1 MMRNSGIQILST
13 SQQGVCSLNEPVLAK
28 YAESFMID
36 DIELFQR
43 WPVRLLLTL
52 LPFLHG
58 GRDGIQIHG
67 RATFYRLFFAARHQG
82 TKNFGQSPSCAQ
94 LMGTE
99 VHHLITGGL
108 EDRCQL

>member
-13 SQQGVCSLNEPVLAK
+13 SQWGVCSLNEPVLAK
-28 YAESFMID
+28 YAESFLID

-58 GRDGIQIHG
+58 GRDGTQIHG
-67 RATFYRLFFAARHQG
+67 RATFYRRFFCGSAPGHEKLW
-82 TKNFGQSPSCAQ
+82 TVTPCAQ